1 MNTQQPV
8 VYEIE
13 NLEDARNFLLSCD
26 APIIL
31 TNKAGSTKYYGMLVV
46 DYMFKQLTKE
56 FLEKIVKII
65 VNVEDNHPALFTAI
79 KLNYKDITYTGNS
92 AEAIKIYELQRHRN
106 NNC

>member
-1 MNTQQPV
+1 MNDAV

-79 KLNYKDITYTGNS
+79 KLNYKDIIYTGNS